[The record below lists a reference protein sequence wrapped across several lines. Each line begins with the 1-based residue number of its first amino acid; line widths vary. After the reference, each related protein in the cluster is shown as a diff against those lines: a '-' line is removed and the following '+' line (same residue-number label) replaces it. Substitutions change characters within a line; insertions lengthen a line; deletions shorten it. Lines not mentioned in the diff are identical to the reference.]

1 MTGSSDER
9 RGSRRKKSARLAT
22 LIGLVLAVAAS
33 ATVVGAAGTVARPTV
48 HPVDAHNTKSF
59 WTRAAKPVA
68 TPGRTVA
75 VHAARSR
82 SLTLDTAAL
91 RSVLALAPG
100 ENTLR
105 AETSPLVVSLP
116 APNGRFQ
123 LFALHESSVM
133 APGLAARHPEIK
145 TYSGLGLTDQAATI
159 HADLTPLGF
168 HASVRSANGTWYIDP
183 FYVGRA
189 PTPYASYYA
198 HDAKNTDGVFVE
210 RAPVSGPRF
219 NAAEHPEIG
228 EQLRTYRL
236 ALITDPGYSDY
247 FGGPPNVT
255 PAKVALMNR
264 VDQVYEDDMS
274 IRLQLIP
281 NNDLLNL
288 DTWGQATA
296 PNGPCGAAACF
307 TQAQVTGCSSTT
319 RARYVVGQIIGASN
333 YDIGHLALGEPGGGV
348 ANLGVVGRSNKA
360 GGCTGV
366 PTPVGDLYAIDYVA
380 HEMGHQFGG
389 DHTFNGNQLNC
400 SGGNRNGADLGRARQ
415 RPVDHGLRGHLPDR
429 RRAAAQRRLLLGAEP
444 AGDQRRTSRS
454 SQSPINEVQT
464 VSLRHFGGGN
474 ETQVVTFGPGYAK
487 TAVDHAVEPVHQL
500 GAERRVARRRA
511 GDRHDGHD
519 RDEQSAHAPGRR
531 HGDRRRRRR
540 AGLQRHVHGHG
551 RPVDTLVPVHE
562 LGLGAPGLGRRHR
575 HAGDSG
581 RELVRARRRRSTRAR
596 RTAARSATSS

>member
-1 MTGSSDER
+1 MTGSNDDR

-22 LIGLVLAVAAS
+22 LIGLVLVVAAS
-33 ATVVGAAGTVARPTV
+33 ATVVGAGNVTRQTVL
-48 HPVDAHNTKSF
+48 PVDVHNTTSF

-75 VHAARSR
+75 VHAARFR

-91 RSVLALAPG
+91 SSVLALAPA

-116 APNGRFQ
+116 APNGKFQ

-133 APGLAARHPEIK
+133 APGLAARHPGIK

-168 HASVRSANGTWYIDP
+168 HASVRSANGHVVHRP
-183 FYVGRA
+183 VLRRPRARALRELLRALREEHGRR
-189 PTPYASYYA
+189 
-198 HDAKNTDGVFVE
+198 VR
-210 RAPVSGPRF
+210 RAR
-219 NAAEHPEIG
+219 ARARALRLREAESPEIG

-274 IRLQLIP
+274 IRLQLIA

-307 TQAQVTGCSSTT
+307 TQSAGHRVLEHDRAQ
-319 RARYVVGQIIGASN
+319 YVIGQIIGASN
-333 YDIGHLALGEPGGGV
+333 YDIGHLALGQPGGGV

-380 HEMGHQFGG
+380 HEMGHQFAGN
-389 DHTFNGNQLNC
+389 HTFNGNQLNC
-400 SGGNRNGADLGRARQ
+400 SGGNRNGADLRRAGQ
-415 RPVDHGLRGHLPDR
+415 RPVDHGLRGHLPHR

-444 AGDQRRTSRS
+444 AGDQRVR
-454 SQSPINEVQT
+454 
-464 VSLRHFGGGN
+464 LL
-474 ETQVVTFGPGYAK
+474 
-487 TAVDHAVEPVHQL
+487 EPAADQR
-500 GAERRVARRRA
+500 GADGLAPPLRRRERDA
-511 GDRHDGHD
+511 G
-519 RDEQSAHAPGRR
+519 RDLRAPAT
-531 HGDRRRRRR
+531 RRRPRSRR
-540 AGLQRHVHGHG
+540 
-551 RPVDTLVPVHE
+551 
-562 LGLGAPGLGRRHR
+562 
-575 HAGDSG
+575 
-581 RELVRARRRRSTRAR
+581 
-596 RTAARSATSS
+596 